1 MTSPESTREPLAK
14 PPLRVA
20 LCITE
25 LDPGGAEKALFEIV
39 TRLDR
44 TQWLPK
50 VFCLGPETEL
60 SRQLVA
66 EGIETVCFGATRA
79 TQVGVLFRLIRELWR
94 FQPLAFQTFLFHA
107 NIVGRIAGQLAGVPL
122 IYSGLRVAEKRKRW
136 HMGLDRWTQWFVGM
150 NVCVS
155 EGVRQ
160 HAIQSGLSPRKLCV
174 IPNGIDVA
182 KYANAVPAD
191 LTECGVPRGATTL
204 VSVGRL
210 THQKG
215 HDLMLQ
221 AVAPILLDDPQLHLL
236 IVGEGEE
243 RGSLTQL
250 ARDLKIETQ
259 VHLPGWRADV
269 PEILAACQLFVLPSR
284 WEGMPNALLE
294 ALASG
299 LPCVAT
305 DVEGV
310 RDLLGRGNPGGIVTP
325 GDVNALR
332 MAVKSACS
340 QASQETENFPQTIF
354 LESHTWNR
362 VSQSYS
368 RLWLSGGFSGPATDF

>member
-1 MTSPESTREPLAK
+1 
-14 PPLRVA
+14 VA

-44 TQWLPK
+44 SLWLPK

-66 EGIETVCFGATRA
+66 AGVETVCFGATRA
-79 TQVGVLFRLIRELWR
+79 TQVGILFRLIRDLWR
-94 FQPLAFQTFLFHA
+94 FQPLALQTFLFHA
-107 NIVGRIAGQLAGVPL
+107 NIIGRIAGWLSGVPL
-122 IYSGLRVAEKRKRW
+122 VYSGLRVAEKQKRW
-136 HMGLDRWTQWFVGM
+136 HMRLDRWTQWFVRM

-160 HAIQSGLSPRKLCV
+160 HAIQAGLSPRKLSV

-182 KYANAVPAD
+182 KYENAVPAD
-191 LTECGVPRGATTL
+191 LTEFGVPRGATTL
-204 VSVGRL
+204 VNVGRL

-221 AVAPILLDDPQLHLL
+221 AVAPILLEDPQLHLL

-243 RGSLTQL
+243 RGALTQL

-269 PEILAACQLFVLPSR
+269 PEILTACQLFVLPSR

-310 RDLLGRGNPGGIVTP
+310 RDLLGPGNSGGIVTP

-340 QASQETENFPQTIF
+340 QASQETEKFTQTVS
-354 LESHTWNR
+354 LKSHTWNR
-362 VSQSYS
+362 ICQSYS
-368 RLWLSGGFSGPATDF
+368 RLWLSGGFSGPAIDF

>member
-1 MTSPESTREPLAK
+1 MTSPEPTRESPAK

-44 TQWLPK
+44 TQWLPR
-50 VFCLGPETEL
+50 VFCLGPQTEL

-66 EGIETVCFGATRA
+66 AGIETVCLGATRP
-79 TQVGVLFRLIRELWR
+79 TQVGVVFRLIRELWR
-94 FQPLAFQTFLFHA
+94 FQPQVLQTFLFHA

-122 IYSGLRVAEKRKRW
+122 IYSGLRVAEKQKRW
-136 HMGLDRWTQWFVGM
+136 HLRLDRWTQWFVRM

-160 HAIQSGLSPRKLCV
+160 HAIESGLSPRKLCV

-182 KYANAVPAD
+182 RYAGAVPAD
-191 LTECGVPRGATTL
+191 LTRFGIPCGTSTI

-215 HDLMLQ
+215 HDLLLQ
-221 AVAPILLDDPQLHLL
+221 AVAPLLLDDPKRHLL
-236 IVGEGEE
+236 IVGEGED
-243 RGSLTQL
+243 RGALTHL
-250 ARDLKIETQ
+250 TRELNIEPQ
-259 VHLPGWRADV
+259 VHLPGWQADV

-310 RDLLGRGNPGGIVTP
+310 RDLLGPGNSGGIVTP

-332 MAVKSACS
+332 MAVKSAC
-340 QASQETENFPQTIF
+340 PQTSSEPGEKSQTF
-354 LESHTWNR
+354 SPESHTWIR

-368 RLWLSGGFSGPATDF
+368 QIWLSGGISAPAADI

>member
-1 MTSPESTREPLAK
+1 MTSPESTCELPAK

-60 SRQLVA
+60 SRTLVA
-66 EGIETVCFGATRA
+66 AGVDTVCLGATRV
-79 TQVGVLFRLIRELWR
+79 THVGVLFRLIRELR
-94 FQPLAFQTFLFHA
+94 SFQPEVLQTFLFHA
-107 NIVGRIAGQLAGVPL
+107 NVLGRIAGKLAGVPR
-122 IYSGLRVAEKRKRW
+122 IYSGLRVAEKQKRW
-136 HMGLDRWTQWFVGM
+136 HMGLDRWTQWCVQM

-155 EGVRQ
+155 EGVRL
-160 HAIQSGLSPRKLCV
+160 HAIQSGLSPDKLCV

-182 KYANAVPAD
+182 RYADATPTD
-191 LTECGVPRGATTL
+191 LTMFGIPRGASTL

-215 HDLMLQ
+215 HDLLLR
-221 AVAPILLDDPQLHLL
+221 AVVPLLLDDPRLHLL

-243 RGSLTQL
+243 RQALNHL
-250 ARDLKIETQ
+250 AKDLLIESQ
-259 VHLPGWRADV
+259 VHLPGWRAEV
-269 PEILAACQLFVLPSR
+269 PEILAACQLFVLSSR
-284 WEGMPNALLE
+284 WEGMPNVLLE

-310 RDLLGRGNPGGIVTP
+310 RELLEPGDSGRIVTS

-332 MAVKSACS
+332 IAVKSALCQDSGDSLRKS
-340 QASQETENFPQTIF
+340 QHIDINE
-354 LESHTWNR
+354 HTWIR
-362 VSQSYS
+362 VTESYS
-368 RLWLSGGFSGPATDF
+368 RIWRGER